1 MRRGFTHAGGRRRE
15 KRWVAAIQVCTYC
28 DNTVCLSYESDAVN
42 IGERAL
48 DLYRALRN
56 QDWVAV
62 IEHPGSIVKPICPTC
77 KLDDND

>member
-1 MRRGFTHAGGRRRE
+1 MRRGFTHSGGLRRQ
-15 KRWVAAIQVCTYC
+15 KRWVAAMQVCTYC
-28 DNTVCLSYESDAVN
+28 DATVSLRYESDAVN

-56 QDWVAV
+56 QDWAAV

-77 KLDDND
+77 KAEDHD

>member
-1 MRRGFTHAGGRRRE
+1 MRRGFTHSGGLRRE
-15 KRWVAAIQVCTYC
+15 KRWVAAMQVCTYC
-28 DNTVCLSYESDAVN
+28 DATVNLRYESDAVN

-56 QDWVAV
+56 QDWAAV

-77 KLDDND
+77 KAVDHE